1 VIVAALAVLFG
12 GCAKNVNA
20 NSAEALVTSGFESN
34 SHLKVKDASCPDN
47 VPVKVGATF
56 QCTAKTNKRGRYLV
70 TVAIEDDKGKLR
82 VIDLKPAT
90 RVQIQNG

>member
-1 VIVAALAVLFG
+1 MAAALAVLLG

-34 SHLKVKDASCPDN
+34 SHLKVKDVSCPGD

-56 QCTAKTNKRGRYLV
+56 QCTAKTSKRGRFLV
-70 TVAIEDDKGKLR
+70 TVAIEDDKGTLR

-90 RVQIQNG
+90 RVQIQSG